1 MKIHE
6 EFACVGYFGFGS
18 GVHLHRDQP
27 GPNVDLYCNVCPVS
41 AQCWPKHRE
50 RVRRIVPDLMKLLDD
65 LAATGL
71 MGGAL
76 IRAYAAKVAKN
87 TGHDP
92 STIAP
97 PEVHVMTGNI
107 EDGASVAA
115 GQPPKNRGEFSLR
128 YPFES

>member
-18 GVHLHRDQP
+18 GVSLHRGTAWAD
-27 GPNVDLYCNVCPVS
+27 GALYCNTCPRGPE
-41 AQCWPKHRE
+41 CWPKHRE

-71 MGGAL
+71 RGPEL
-76 IRAYAAKVAKN
+76 VRAYAAKVAEN

-107 EDGASVAA
+107 EDGASVA
-115 GQPPKNRGEFSLR
+115 GGHPPKDRGEFSLR